1 MANEKNKQSRTV
13 STSTA
18 KKATGSGTKT
28 RSAMAASTVDKDAP
42 KSGAGSKNSSKS
54 GAKNGVKSSPKG
66 NTKPKAAADR
76 EALAKQAQREE
87 NRKNFSEQYMP
98 YILGALGILTL
109 IFFASY
115 LFGSKVGPDDF
126 WMGPVGYWFGY
137 FFYGLFG
144 WPAFFISVLLL
155 YLAVFWRKNCKE
167 ETVVLRCVLSAVL
180 IIFLSGLVHVF
191 ACAGDDVFAEID
203 FELFYESGAEFACGG
218 VIGGLFGFLLYNGLR
233 LWGTIL
239 VSILVLPLLVMFLV
253 GVTPAQVVALI
264 KKYIDAAKEARDARA
279 EDEEEDE
286 DDEAPA
292 RRRAS
297 KAKSRAE
304 EDTSDEDEDEDM
316 DGDEDEDD
324 GYVPPRSRAKLG
336 RDASD
341 ESNTRDRRAGREE
354 TIRVDART
362 GEIIEDADDDTAD
375 DEDYVAAPAK
385 GKLGKPL
392 TKKQPGRALS
402 DRDTTGEPE
411 DRATASA
418 TAESRDMNDHRKET
432 PVEDD
437 QEDTLY
443 IPTRPSRA
451 SRSASEARKPAQR
464 AAANRRDDG
473 FASDDLPEDME
484 SMEISWDEDM
494 EDEPADA
501 AERRVESAPSSKT
514 PEPEKF
520 VVVVNRQETAAVT
533 STTDYHV
540 DGLSEEEVVLSS
552 ATGEVVVEEKQEYA
566 FPPIDLL
573 IPGPKHY
580 EADEEEIVRN
590 TQTLRSVLESFHI
603 RVKEIAC
610 SCGPTITRYE
620 VKPDT
625 GVRVRSIAN
634 LVDDIALGLAKS
646 GVRIEAPIPGKAAV
660 GIEVPNDHAA
670 TVALRNLIETPEFM
684 NHKSRLAACLGA
696 DVAGRPVMM
705 DINKMPHLLVAGTTG
720 SGKSVCINS
729 IIMSILYK
737 AKPDEVKLIL
747 IDPKKVEFAVYR
759 DLPHLYC
766 PLISDPKKA
775 AGALN
780 SAVVEMERRFELIE
794 EVGVRNIAG
803 YNEATAGDPER
814 PPLPQMVI
822 IIDELADLM
831 MTASNEVETAICR
844 LAQKARAA
852 GIHLILGTQRP
863 SVDVITGLI
872 KANVPSRIAFTV
884 SAAVDSRTI
893 IDTVGAEKLI
903 GRGDMLYSPV
913 GSTKPMRVQGT
924 FVSDGEV
931 EKVVTF
937 LKEHNAQIEYDESFM
952 HMIEV
957 EAAKCGQGKKK
968 GGDVGNIEDFSA
980 LGGDDEDGKFW
991 AAVEVAVDAEKIST
1005 SLLQRR
1011 LNLGYGRA
1019 AKIIDRMEEMGFVGP
1034 ADGNKPR
1041 KLLITKQDLAEIRLN
1056 GRADAEE

>member
-1 MANEKNKQSRTV
+1 MASEQKKKRTTVKSTTGKSV
-13 STSTA
+13 ST
-18 KKATGSGTKT
+18 GGNT
-28 RSAMAASTVDKDAP
+28 RSVTVASTKG
-42 KSGAGSKNSSKS
+42 KSGG
-54 GAKNGVKSSPKG
+54 KG
-66 NTKPKAAADR
+66 GGKAAGKPTGKTKKPEQNQADLER
-76 EALAKQAQREE
+76 KKQ
-87 NRKNFSEQYMP
+87 FSEQYMP
-98 YILGALGILTL
+98 YILGIIGFFMLVCFL
-109 IFFASY
+109 ISVICTAMGEDH
-115 LFGSKVGPDDF
+115 LL
-126 WMGPVGYWFGY
+126 GPVGYGVSY
-137 FFYGLFG
+137 FFFGMLG
-144 WPAFFISVLLL
+144 WPAFSIPVLLL
-155 YLAVFWRKNCKE
+155 YLAFSWRRNCRE
-167 ETVVLRCVLSAVL
+167 NTVVLRCVLSAVL
-180 IIFLSGLVHVF
+180 MIMVSAVVHVF
-191 ACAGDDVFAEID
+191 VCAADDSFASIDFAE
-203 FELFYESGAEFACGG
+203 FFAKGAEYACGG
-218 VIGGLFGFLLYNGLR
+218 VIGGLFGVLLYMGLK

-239 VSILVLPLLVMFLV
+239 VSVLVFPLIIMFLV
-253 GVTPAQVVALI
+253 GVTPAYVGQWI
-264 KKYIDAAKEARDARA
+264 KKKIAEAKEAR
-279 EDEEEDE
+279 ELEEEEEEDDDDRIVIPEKPRRKVKEADLDDEEDFVPTRPRKAVKEAASEPSKRVKADKDAKDIPETLRVDTRTGEVISEEDADPAEELYVPAAPKRPSRFGGAKEQAHPAVEKENASAASQATAAESVPAAEEPE
-286 DDEAPA
+286 DDEAL
-292 RRRAS
+292 
-297 KAKSRAE
+297 
-304 EDTSDEDEDEDM
+304 
-316 DGDEDEDD
+316 
-324 GYVPPRSRAKLG
+324 YVP
-336 RDASD
+336 
-341 ESNTRDRRAGREE
+341 
-354 TIRVDART
+354 
-362 GEIIEDADDDTAD
+362 
-375 DEDYVAAPAK
+375 AAPK
-385 GKLGKPL
+385 
-392 TKKQPGRALS
+392 R
-402 DRDTTGEPE
+402 GE
-411 DRATASA
+411 R
-418 TAESRDMNDHRKET
+418 M
-432 PVEDD
+432 V
-437 QEDTLY
+437 
-443 IPTRPSRA
+443 
-451 SRSASEARKPAQR
+451 RKPAAMAEPQKAVP
-464 AAANRRDDG
+464 AAEDDD
-473 FASDDLPEDME
+473 FAADDLPEDLE
-484 SMEISWDEDM
+484 TMEINWD
-494 EDEPADA
+494 DEPEEEATHTVQSTVGHTSSHADD
-501 AERRVESAPSSKT
+501 VS
-514 PEPEKF
+514 EPEKI

-540 DGLSEEEVVLSS
+540 DGLSDEEVVLSS
-552 ATGEVVVEEKQEYA
+552 ATGEVVAEEETREYA
-566 FPPIDLL
+566 FPSIDLL
-573 IPGPKHY
+573 IPGPKRY

-660 GIEVPNDHAA
+660 GIEVPNDHAS

-684 NHKSRLAACLGA
+684 NHKSKLAACLGA

-794 EVGVRNIAG
+794 EVGVRNLAG

-1041 KLLITKQDLAEIRLN
+1041 KLLITKQDLAEIRIS
-1056 GRADAEE
+1056 GRAEGSGDE